1 MDMWLIWLI
10 VIIFL
15 AVIEIATINLVSVW
29 FIASAIVCL
38 FMSFFVESFYI
49 QFIVFVVLG
58 LILLVLT
65 RPYLVKKLVKK
76 DEKTNLDRIIGMEG
90 LVTDQISKH
99 HVGEIHVDGKK
110 WSAISE
116 EEILAGET
124 VVVMAING
132 VKLVVRREEK

>member
-76 DEKTNLDRIIGMEG
+76 DETISNIIP
-90 LVTDQISKH
+90 K
-99 HVGEIHVDGKK
+99 
-110 WSAISE
+110 
-116 EEILAGET
+116 
-124 VVVMAING
+124 VV
-132 VKLVVRREEK
+132 L